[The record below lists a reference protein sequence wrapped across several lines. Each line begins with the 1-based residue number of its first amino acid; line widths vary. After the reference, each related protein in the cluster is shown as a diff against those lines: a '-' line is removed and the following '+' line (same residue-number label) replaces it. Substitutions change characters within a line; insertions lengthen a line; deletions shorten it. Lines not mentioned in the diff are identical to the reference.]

1 MIKLHPKGSLL
12 SSFVEGSLPASL
24 SVVIASHVEMCPE
37 CQKQVEYLTEQ
48 AANTCFGES
57 SRSATQSGLE
67 PQVERLCEEIMDFD
81 SDVEASLNDS
91 ELSMLEAITSATED
105 VEHVAETVDLAA
117 ITDKEIEVSGAKFK
131 VPRALRNIEI
141 KPFQGLGKLSRS
153 RLNIED
159 GDLRTS
165 LLHIDK
171 GGSVPTHT
179 HKGFEVTLL
188 LQGSF
193 EDEMGVYQAGD
204 FIWLDAEHTHQ
215 PVTKTGCVCLTVSN
229 DAIHFT
235 KGVSQLL
242 NPIGQFIY

>member
-48 AANTCFGES
+48 AANACFGES
-57 SRSATQSGLE
+57 SSSVSPSGIE
-67 PQVERLCEEIMDFD
+67 PQMERLCEELMDFD
-81 SDVEASLNDS
+81 SDVEVSLSDS
-91 ELSMLEAITSATED
+91 ELSMLDGITSATEF
-105 VEHVAETVDLAA
+105 EHSAGIVDLAA
-117 ITDKEIEVSGAKFK
+117 TIDKEIEVSGAKFK